1 MTHAEL
7 VKRAE
12 KWLKNT
18 FHCRVVMSE
27 HVAYTRYGEIPDV
40 IGWVNGKSIL
50 VECKTS
56 RADFMRDKSK
66 PFRSSDALAL
76 GAWRFYL
83 TPPGIIQYIGELPFR
98 WGLYEVHGKT
108 IKYVGG
114 IKYQNAAQ
122 PPFDSDLRSEIA
134 MLLSYIAK
142 SDKL

>member
-1 MTHAEL
+1 MTHGEL
-7 VKRAE
+7 VERAE
-12 KWLKNT
+12 KWLRNT

-56 RADFMRDKSK
+56 RADFLRDKAK
-66 PFRSSDALAL
+66 PFRDENALAL

-83 TPPGIIQYIGELPFR
+83 TPPGIITASEVPEG
-98 WGLYEVHGKT
+98 WGLYEVHGR
-108 IKYVGG
+108 IIRHVAGNKYR
-114 IKYQNAAQ
+114 NAATR
-122 PPFDSDLRSEIA
+122 PFAGDLKSEIA

-142 SDKL
+142 CNKS